1 MKQVKTKQK
10 QQSNKLG
17 YPCMVFWV
25 SMVHQEWIVIG
36 DGEDG
41 YGS

>member
-1 MKQVKTKQK
+1 MSRQNKIKHVKTKQK

-25 SMVHQEWIVIG
+25 SMVHQV
-36 DGEDG
+36 DP
-41 YGS
+41 